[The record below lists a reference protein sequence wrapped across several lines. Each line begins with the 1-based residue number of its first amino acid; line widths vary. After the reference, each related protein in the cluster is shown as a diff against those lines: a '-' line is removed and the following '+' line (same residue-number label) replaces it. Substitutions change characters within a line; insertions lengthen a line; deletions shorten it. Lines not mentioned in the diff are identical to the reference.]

1 MKQMK
6 ITKKIKKA
14 IVKDPL
20 KLTER
25 EFYMLSEL
33 AENEIQE
40 WSMFLVNLHNEYN
53 NGKKINGKGIQQ
65 VSKRNIKKSTKI
77 S

>member
-1 MKQMK
+1 MK
-6 ITKKIKKA
+6 ITKKIKQT
-14 IVKDPL
+14 IVKDPM

-25 EFYMLSEL
+25 EFYILSEL

-53 NGKKINGKGIQQ
+53 NGKKINGKGIRQ
-65 VSKRNIKKSTKI
+65 VSKGNVKKHSKI

>member
-1 MKQMK
+1 MK
-6 ITKKIKKA
+6 ITTKIKKA
-14 IVKDPL
+14 IKKDPM

-25 EFYMLSEL
+25 EFYILSEL

-53 NGKKINGKGIQQ
+53 KGKKGVAKTPKGKRLG
-65 VSKRNIKKSTKI
+65 KKV
-77 S
+77 